1 MKRYLFLSLFI
12 LLSQFI
18 PAQDKEPCKIYFIR
32 HAEKVRDNSSDPL
45 LTKIGEERAI
55 HWANVFKN
63 VDFDA
68 VYSTSTLRTV
78 ATALPSAA
86 QNDLQIILY
95 DAKTIDIKALAKK
108 NKGKTIL
115 MVGHSN
121 TTPNLVNALIGEE
134 RYSEIEDDNFSNL
147 YIATITKNS
156 ADVSLLYIEL

>member
-1 MKRYLFLSLFI
+1 MKSYLLLSLFMFTG
-12 LLSQFI
+12 LFLFSQDTEI
-18 PAQDKEPCKIYFIR
+18 GKIYFIR

-45 LTKIGEERAI
+45 LTKFGEERAV

-78 ATALPSAA
+78 ATALPTAA

-95 DAKTIDIKALAKK
+95 DATDIDISALAEMY
-108 NKGKTIL
+108 KGKSIL
-115 MVGHSN
+115 VVGHSN
-121 TTPNLVNALIGEE
+121 TTPEIVNDLMGEE

-147 YIATITKNS
+147 YIVTITKDN